1 MLFEGEAPAPRRCLT
16 RPAAAAAQYLIK
28 RGLIPQDRVTA
39 ALETVWSAPSKPTSI
54 VRDAPE
60 TFGTD
65 EAKKTG
71 WAARNYTSNLPSLV
85 FFHQAPDSLIGYAHI
100 RTKM

>member
-1 MLFEGEAPAPRRCLT
+1 M
-16 RPAAAAAQYLIK
+16 
-28 RGLIPQDRVTA
+28 
-39 ALETVWSAPSKPTSI
+39 VWSAPSKPPTI

-71 WAARNYTSNLPSLV
+71 WAARKHTSNQSICHAALV
-85 FFHQAPDSLIGYAHI
+85 IVGSSCDG
-100 RTKM
+100 